1 MHGRTPADFNLKDI
15 HGQHWIT
22 MQWAWH
28 GSPLGVKWREGLE
41 VGDLVEV
48 TGLVGTLAEDDEA
61 HIVLLLVGDPLTST
75 GGEKAEA
82 HT

>member
-1 MHGRTPADFNLKDI
+1 
-15 HGQHWIT
+15 

-28 GSPLGVKWREGLE
+28 GSPLGVKWWEGLE

-82 HT
+82 YT